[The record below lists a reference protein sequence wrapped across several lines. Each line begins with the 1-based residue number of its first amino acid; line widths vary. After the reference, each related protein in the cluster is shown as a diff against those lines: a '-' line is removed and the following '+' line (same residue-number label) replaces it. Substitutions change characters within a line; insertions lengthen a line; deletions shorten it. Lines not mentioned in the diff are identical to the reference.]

1 MSEWRMVINPHGMGY
16 SEGLDPRRELEFK
29 RVGDDTVSRFRLAD
43 ANPYFNIAGLMWR
56 EPPAQRRPQDWAAI
70 KAYRP

>member
-29 RVGDDTVSRFRLAD
+29 RVGDPVYPLDPRWPVCYKGA
-43 ANPYFNIAGLMWR
+43 
-56 EPPAQRRPQDWAAI
+56 
-70 KAYRP
+70 